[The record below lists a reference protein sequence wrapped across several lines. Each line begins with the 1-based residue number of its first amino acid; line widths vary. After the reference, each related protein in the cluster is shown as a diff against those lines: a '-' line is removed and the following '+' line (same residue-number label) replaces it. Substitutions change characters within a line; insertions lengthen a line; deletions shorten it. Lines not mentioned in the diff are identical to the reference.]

1 MPKNTTSVDLDVLK
15 TLKIQTIR
23 QSIRPECYQRST
35 PKALFSYAF
44 DGLLYLAAIAGIWLV
59 PYWWA
64 QLLLGLV
71 AGSAVA
77 FMFVWAHDAA
87 HGALFENRHLAE
99 VLGTLF
105 MLPSFNMY
113 RLWAFG
119 HNRVHH
125 GFTSLSSV
133 DWIWRPLTP
142 QEYRQK
148 NAWQKMI
155 YRLER
160 SPYTCALHYLLR
172 VWWPGMIRFKADQKN
187 RRAFTLSKLLTALF
201 FVIFSVVSWW
211 MAGAMGFFAAVLLP
225 FLVFNYYIA
234 LFVFL
239 HHTHPNIPFFTEK
252 EEWSQAIGQLY
263 CSTVVRCSKIS
274 EMLIHNILIHA
285 PHHVDPRIPFYHLEA
300 AYADLRK
307 AYGQYV
313 HEMRFSFKEVRHIFR
328 ACKLYDYESR
338 QWMSFRTGR
347 SWIEQIEQKASAL
360 STAAK
365 PVVYPGKT
373 AH

>member
-1 MPKNTTSVDLDVLK
+1 MTRNTTSENLDVLK

-35 PKALFSYAF
+35 PKALFTYAF
-44 DGLLYLAAIAGIWLV
+44 DGLLYLAAIAGIWLI

-125 GFTSLSSV
+125 GFTSLSAV

-142 QEYRQK
+142 QEYGQK

-187 RRAFTLSKLLTALF
+187 RRAFTLSKLLTLLF
-201 FVIFSVVSWW
+201 FILFSCLSWW
-211 MAGAMGFFAAVLLP
+211 MAGPMGFIAAVLLP

-239 HHTHPNIPFFTEK
+239 HHTHPDIPFFMEK
-252 EEWSQAIGQLY
+252 EEWSQSIGQLY
-263 CSTVVRCSKIS
+263 CSSVVRCSKIS
-274 EMLIHNILIHA
+274 EKLIHNILIHA
-285 PHHVDPRIPFYHLEA
+285 PHHVDPRIPYYHLEA
-300 AYADLRK
+300 AYADLRA
-307 AYGQYV
+307 AYGQYI
-313 HEMRFSFKEVRHIFR
+313 HEIRFSFKEVRHIFR
-328 ACKLYDYESR
+328 SCKLYDYESR
-338 QWMSFRTGR
+338 QWMSFRSGR
-347 SWIEQIEQKASAL
+347 SWIEQKASAL
-360 STAAK
+360 SAAAN
-365 PVVYPGKT
+365 PTVYPGKT
-373 AH
+373 VH